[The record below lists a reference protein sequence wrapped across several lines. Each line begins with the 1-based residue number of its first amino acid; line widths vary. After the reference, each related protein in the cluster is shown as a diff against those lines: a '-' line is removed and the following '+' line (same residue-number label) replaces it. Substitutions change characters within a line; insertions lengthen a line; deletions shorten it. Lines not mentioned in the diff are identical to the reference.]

1 MNKYLWCGISTS
13 VLFLIWNLGHIAA
26 SKNSQPLKG
35 TWIGTVY
42 IAVGMLLILAN
53 IFFWIKGV
61 RLYSLSNDEE
71 ESARDG
77 ILHQSDDR
85 LKDNTKE

>member
-13 VLFLIWNLGHIAA
+13 ALFLIWNLGHVAA

-53 IFFWIKGV
+53 IFFWIKG
-61 RLYSLSNDEE
+61 LGSYSLSSEE
-71 ESARDG
+71 EGSAPDK
-77 ILHQSDDR
+77 LPFQNDDS
-85 LKDNTKE
+85 LNADTKE